1 MILPDWSDADSVL
14 SLSVFS
20 ELLLGVV
27 FSSVA
32 VVSLEV
38 DDLLSEFVLSEE
50 SGTLKFVHFQV
61 IIVTFIY
68 IILRQLHAAI
78 SKAPL

>member
-1 MILPDWSDADSVL
+1 MR

-20 ELLLGVV
+20 ELLSGVV

-38 DDLLSEFVLSEE
+38 DDLLLESVLSEE
-50 SGTLKFVHFQV
+50 SGTLTFVNF
-61 IIVTFIY
+61 
-68 IILRQLHAAI
+68 
-78 SKAPL
+78 

>member
-38 DDLLSEFVLSEE
+38 DDLLLEFALSEE
-50 SGTLKFVHFQV
+50 SGT
-61 IIVTFIY
+61 
-68 IILRQLHAAI
+68 
-78 SKAPL
+78 